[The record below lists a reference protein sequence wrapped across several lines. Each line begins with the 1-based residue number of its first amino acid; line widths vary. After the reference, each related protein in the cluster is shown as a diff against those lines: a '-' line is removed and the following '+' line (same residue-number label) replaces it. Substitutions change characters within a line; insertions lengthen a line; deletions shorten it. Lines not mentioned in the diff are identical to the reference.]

1 MTLLLLQ
8 FARRRSLAIGVAV
21 SGSGCGT
28 FGMAAITNALL
39 HAFGWRIALRVR
51 RIHGGIR
58 LCERSADECFR
69 GQALSVAALVLIG
82 LSAMLFAPV
91 KLVPR
96 AQQKSGTAAAKAVQV
111 VPLSSSGDA
120 NGNASDNASGNAT
133 TGAVIASAS
142 TPAPKPTLQ
151 GNANG
156 DSVTMAVLPQATA
169 VSATAVSARR
179 PFRKMRN
186 FQLMIVSLVM
196 LGFGY
201 MVRVPGITLLPS
213 HRSR

>member
-1 MTLLLLQ
+1 M
-8 FARRRSLAIGVAV
+8 
-21 SGSGCGT
+21 
-28 FGMAAITNALL
+28 
-39 HAFGWRIALRVR
+39 
-51 RIHGGIR
+51 
-58 LCERSADECFR
+58 
-69 GQALSVAALVLIG
+69 AALVLIG

-142 TPAPKPTLQ
+142 TPAPKPMLQ

-201 MVRVPGITLLPS
+201 MVRVCRALHCCRHTAHAEFLCHVLAGAFRALGTDEKCVCDSTPVLWHLTL
-213 HRSR
+213 RSPR